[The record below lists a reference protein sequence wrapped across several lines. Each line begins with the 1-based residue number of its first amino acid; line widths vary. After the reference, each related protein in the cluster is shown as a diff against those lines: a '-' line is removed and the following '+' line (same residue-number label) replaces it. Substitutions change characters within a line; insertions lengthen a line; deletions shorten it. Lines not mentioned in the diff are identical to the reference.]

1 MTLFEQISEDLKKA
15 MLNKEK
21 DKLEAL
27 RALKTGFLL
36 GRSEKGAD
44 YVLTSDEE
52 LKIVQKLVKQRR
64 DSAVEYAAQNRM
76 DLAGKETMEADVLC
90 AYLPKQLSD
99 EELTSE
105 IKSIIAEMGA
115 TSIKEMGKVI
125 GAASKKLTGKTDGK
139 AISEKVKQLLS

>member
-1 MTLFEQISEDLKKA
+1 MTLFEQITEDLKKA

-27 RALKTGFLL
+27 RALKTGVLL

-76 DLAGKETMEADVLC
+76 DLADKENMEANVLS